1 MSWCALCGADS
12 ITDECETCRQWWI
25 DNPLQEEEQLE
36 KKQTF
41 ICAVS
46 FMAPMEGN
54 IPIIASSKEQA
65 EELCKKVL
73 HNRMN
78 VVVHDTVSPEELP
91 EDWEDATPINTDGM
105 N

>member
-1 MSWCALCGADS
+1 M
-12 ITDECETCRQWWI
+12 TD
-25 DNPLQEEEQLE
+25 
-36 KKQTF
+36 KKSTY

-54 IPIIASSKEQA
+54 IPIIASSKEEA
-65 EELCKKVL
+65 EALCLKIL

-91 EDWEDATPINTDGM
+91 DDWQEATPVNAEGM

>member
-1 MSWCALCGADS
+1 LVKHALKK
-12 ITDECETCRQWWI
+12 EKE
-25 DNPLQEEEQLE
+25 LE

-54 IPIIASSKEQA
+54 IPIIASSKEEA

-73 HNRMN
+73 HNRLN
-78 VVVHDTVSPEELP
+78 VVVHDTVSPEEMP
-91 EDWEDATPINTDGM
+91 EDWQDATPVNPEGM